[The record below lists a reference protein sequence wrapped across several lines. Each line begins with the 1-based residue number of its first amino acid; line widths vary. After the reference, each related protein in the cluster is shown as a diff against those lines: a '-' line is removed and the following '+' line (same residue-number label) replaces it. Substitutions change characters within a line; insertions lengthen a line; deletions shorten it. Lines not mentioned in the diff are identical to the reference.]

1 MTKNRV
7 LQYISSLGLTLCFIL
22 SFVSVGWSQ
31 NPLAPNWNL
40 DNLGSQIRVL
50 DHDYNGLGYLIGGGS
65 LFGNANNNSLTIRST
80 DGSMLTV
87 APTNYASLWH
97 SGGDFVAGGAV
108 YDAFANGN
116 TLTIDNSSV
125 TARTA
130 IGGAALLRE
139 LDLRLSSGTANYNTV
154 NILNGSYIS
163 ESPMVGT
170 TEQIVEGTNR
180 TVYFGA
186 GGYVIGGF
194 TNYANG
200 HADYNT
206 VNIDGSTVTSGV
218 YGGYAKNFLIKD
230 SDYEDGV
237 PIVPIS
243 ITANYNTVNIT
254 NNSLI
259 TVADSD
265 VDHYHSKGV
274 VGGYGGEHSTG
285 NTVNVD
291 HSTVYGDIYGGVPGW
306 TVYQGSVATGSVT
319 NNTVVLS
326 NLSVVV
332 GSVYGAE
339 GYSVNAYNNSV
350 YIDNSSVSGGR
361 LQAAKDGLLVLK
373 GTPINAQM
381 SGNELY
387 LGHFNNP
394 LNLDEIGA
402 GLNWAGVSNDN
413 TVLLEEITNLTVAR
427 GMGNSFQS
435 KLWTRAENEEDEFKN
450 VQLDIASL
458 QNQNLFTVPV
468 PIREPTPHGFSLDY
482 DETVVSDPGTLKT
495 NLGFIYG
502 GAAFDYTR
510 QIDTSLETGPQFSSD
525 TGELITGSVPAEE
538 IWANGGTNADG
549 NTIHI
554 ANSSVTANIFGGIAG
569 EMKEINYYTWGTK
582 DVETA
587 SGTETHFT
595 QTHVYKDGN
604 TIYTTVFDCGTDGS
618 SCAEVIADSS
628 SETPEPL
635 DDVYSASNNTI
646 VLENSHFDGTLYA
659 GYVVGADLKTT
670 NAITGNNTVIL
681 RGNATLANDAL
692 LFGGNAVFNDELGL
706 KTNHLIFDR
715 VGNNG
720 SFVTY
725 HSKGQF
731 GGFNPTWQ
739 INADWDTR
747 INFDFNGVEALVTM
761 DPSAMGRENAG
772 TEIIRTQ
779 TAADLTLLQNG
790 ERTEV
795 FDNSLGLAQKR
806 VGLFTYDLTPVKV
819 DNSTIGWVMSGYKDQ
834 NNAEVY
840 GSLPIVGL
848 ALVSE
853 GPDMLSTAFQDAW
866 TADAESNTFINSGY
880 HKTRYE
886 TGSGFDLNSALVQA
900 GWWKK
905 LAPDFMM
912 GLFAKYVHGSYET
925 YPIKADG
932 SANAFGGGLMVSYH
946 YSDTGRLE
954 GDVEVG
960 YLKADFNS
968 AELLST
974 LRAKGMYYGFMGGIV
989 EQPLQNWEI
998 FARLNAFRKAKDSM
1012 TDSLGQN
1019 IKYEAMQSLTLRAGT
1034 EVAFE
1039 DWMFS
1044 GLVPSL
1050 GASVLYEFAGA
1061 SKVQVLDI
1069 SNDDASL
1076 KGLSGRGQ
1084 VGLKYQNEELPLP
1097 ILSQLVVYGQVGK
1110 RRGFGGEINISFQ
1123 F

>member
-1 MTKNRV
+1 M
-7 LQYISSLGLTLCFIL
+7 
-22 SFVSVGWSQ
+22 
-31 NPLAPNWNL
+31 
-40 DNLGSQIRVL
+40 
-50 DHDYNGLGYLIGGGS
+50 
-65 LFGNANNNSLTIRST
+65 
-80 DGSMLTV
+80 
-87 APTNYASLWH
+87 
-97 SGGDFVAGGAV
+97 
-108 YDAFANGN
+108 
-116 TLTIDNSSV
+116 
-125 TARTA
+125 
-130 IGGAALLRE
+130 
-139 LDLRLSSGTANYNTV
+139 
-154 NILNGSYIS
+154 
-163 ESPMVGT
+163 
-170 TEQIVEGTNR
+170 
-180 TVYFGA
+180 
-186 GGYVIGGF
+186 
-194 TNYANG
+194 
-200 HADYNT
+200 
-206 VNIDGSTVTSGV
+206 
-218 YGGYAKNFLIKD
+218 
-230 SDYEDGV
+230 
-237 PIVPIS
+237 
-243 ITANYNTVNIT
+243 
-254 NNSLI
+254 
-259 TVADSD
+259 
-265 VDHYHSKGV
+265 
-274 VGGYGGEHSTG
+274 
-285 NTVNVD
+285 
-291 HSTVYGDIYGGVPGW
+291 
-306 TVYQGSVATGSVT
+306 
-319 NNTVVLS
+319 
-326 NLSVVV
+326 
-332 GSVYGAE
+332 
-339 GYSVNAYNNSV
+339 
-350 YIDNSSVSGGR
+350 
-361 LQAAKDGLLVLK
+361 
-373 GTPINAQM
+373 
-381 SGNELY
+381 
-387 LGHFNNP
+387 
-394 LNLDEIGA
+394 
-402 GLNWAGVSNDN
+402 
-413 TVLLEEITNLTVAR
+413 
-427 GMGNSFQS
+427 
-435 KLWTRAENEEDEFKN
+435 
-450 VQLDIASL
+450 
-458 QNQNLFTVPV
+458 
-468 PIREPTPHGFSLDY
+468 
-482 DETVVSDPGTLKT
+482 
-495 NLGFIYG
+495 
-502 GAAFDYTR
+502 
-510 QIDTSLETGPQFSSD
+510 
-525 TGELITGSVPAEE
+525 
-538 IWANGGTNADG
+538 
-549 NTIHI
+549 
-554 ANSSVTANIFGGIAG
+554 
-569 EMKEINYYTWGTK
+569 
-582 DVETA
+582 
-587 SGTETHFT
+587 
-595 QTHVYKDGN
+595 
-604 TIYTTVFDCGTDGS
+604 
-618 SCAEVIADSS
+618 
-628 SETPEPL
+628 
-635 DDVYSASNNTI
+635 
-646 VLENSHFDGTLYA
+646 
-659 GYVVGADLKTT
+659 
-670 NAITGNNTVIL
+670 
-681 RGNATLANDAL
+681 
-692 LFGGNAVFNDELGL
+692 
-706 KTNHLIFDR
+706 
-715 VGNNG
+715 
-720 SFVTY
+720 
-725 HSKGQF
+725 
-731 GGFNPTWQ
+731 
-739 INADWDTR
+739 
-747 INFDFNGVEALVTM
+747 EALVTM

-905 LAPDFMM
+905 FAPDFMM